1 MQRIPLTIS
10 LANNSAEFYQID
22 LSDEKQIYSLVSYV
36 IEKYGCLD
44 VLFNNATI
52 TAMGAV
58 EEVPVAVWDKSY
70 AVNFRAPL
78 LLTQL
83 FLPL

>member
-1 MQRIPLTIS
+1 MN
-10 LANNSAEFYQID
+10 A
-22 LSDEKQIYSLVSYV
+22 
-36 IEKYGCLD
+36 LD

-58 EEVPVAVWDKSY
+58 EEVPVADWDKSY
-70 AVNFRAPL
+70 ADNFRAPL

-83 FLPL
+83 FLPFMKNKNSGTLVFVSSSGAAPFMGGI